1 MLLESNHHKMSEI
14 GSIRVFDPKSD
25 GVNHENILQDRSI
38 DDAIGLYR
46 GLEKRVLDSKIG
58 DGSETLKTWLYKA
71 GENDP
76 GYFARIP
83 VDCVIFAG
91 GEGHSSIP
99 NIDTLTK
106 DWLRRIAEKYNTLIF
121 IFYAGSV
128 PEGKRISGTIT
139 FED

>member
-1 MLLESNHHKMSEI
+1 MIEI
-14 GSIRVFDPKSD
+14 GNIRAFDPKSD

-76 GYFARIP
+76 GYFARNL

-91 GEGHSSIP
+91 GEGHSAIP
-99 NIDTLTK
+99 NADTLTDYWLKKIAK
-106 DWLRRIAEKYNTLIF
+106 DYNALLF
-121 IFYAGSV
+121 IFYANGV
-128 PEGKRISGTIT
+128 PEDKRISGTIT
-139 FED
+139 FE